1 MLIQNYRVIDKDGNI
16 LELNFK
22 DWKEQSDAGI
32 GPVFEVGNESDTVAV
47 YRRIEMYDDTGCIDS
62 WWWIDFKCKTIT
74 RYSGKT
80 IDNLV
85 CPIEYRI
92 I

>member
-1 MLIQNYRVIDKDGNI
+1 MRIHNYRVIDNNGNI
-16 LELNFK
+16 IALQFK

-32 GPVFEVGNESDTVAV
+32 GPVFEVCNESDTVAV
-47 YRRIEMYDDTGCIDS
+47 YRRIEMYDDTGCIDP
-62 WWWIDFKCKTIT
+62 WWWIDLERKTIT

-80 IDNLV
+80 IDYLV
-85 CPIEYRI
+85 HPIEYRI